1 MAGHSKWANTKHR
14 KAAVD
19 AKRGKIFTRLA
30 KELTMAAKQGGGDPD
45 MNPRLRVAVG
55 KARAA
60 NMPADNIKRAIQ
72 KGTGEIPGVNYEE
85 IIYEGYG
92 PGGVAIYMEVST
104 DNRNR
109 TVGEIRHILSK
120 NGGNMGADGCV
131 AWMFDRKGVIV
142 VPAEGVD
149 EDELMDVALTAGAD
163 DMQQTGDLFEITTA
177 SGDFDAVLTALEAAG
192 VTITDSEI
200 RMIPQNEV
208 KLDGKDAEKMIR
220 LMELLEDH
228 EDIQAVSAN
237 FDIPDEILERILG

>member
-109 TVGEIRHILSK
+109 TVGEIRYILSK

-163 DMQQTGDLFEITTA
+163 DMQQTDGVFEITTA
-177 SGDFDAVLTALEAAG
+177 PTDFDTVLTALEAAG
-192 VTITDSEI
+192 VTVTDSEI

-220 LMELLEDH
+220 MMELLEDH